1 VVGTRAAALFLLFG
15 LIAAAC
21 EGRAFEPT
29 SSTRDIEA
37 VSRHTAAERADAQAT
52 IPSRP
57 TTDAVGADGD
67 DVSVATNLT
76 LATGFGVT
84 KIQTGSVGSTQSI
97 VIGNGDASGVVVH
110 DQTTSV
116 AQISVG
122 GASVSVVSHLSESSS
137 VSLTSS
143 ATASDG
149 SSVVNLSVATGS
161 GSVNRTVRVDGAGK
175 FVLRVTA
182 EGDGVPVIQVEEVGP

>member
-21 EGRAFEPT
+21 EGRAFESP
-29 SSTRDIEA
+29 SSAGDIES

-57 TTDAVGADGD
+57 TTDAVGTDGD
-67 DVSVATNLT
+67 DVGVATNLN
-76 LATGFGVT
+76 LATAFGVT
-84 KIQTGSVGSTQSI
+84 NIQAGSVGLTQSI
-97 VIGNGDASGVVVH
+97 AIGNGGVAGLVVSEQTASVTH
-110 DQTTSV
+110 
-116 AQISVG
+116 ISVG
-122 GASVSVVSHLSESSS
+122 AASVSVVSHLSGSSS
-137 VSLTSS
+137 FSVSSS
-143 ATASDG
+143 STASDG
-149 SSVVNLSVATGS
+149 SSVVNLSVTTGS
-161 GSVNRTVRVDGAGK
+161 GSVNRTFRFDGAGK